1 MYFVRPEGPHTK
13 IGIKQKKKQKKVDED
28 LKRAKELRE
37 LGKVNV
43 KVVQVFTEVLCT
55 VAYVK
60 AEKKS
65 SQNELKAFRSEHC

>member
-1 MYFVRPEGPHTK
+1 M
-13 IGIKQKKKQKKVDED
+13 DED

-43 KVVQVFTEVLCT
+43 KVVPVFTEVLWT
-55 VAYVK
+55 VAFVK